1 MMNQTNGRREII
13 TNTVNFGVEK
23 PFSDFSMTLQTL
35 KKEKHE
41 KWLVKKQE
49 KTQQINHHIKEMEKK
64 LDVYTQ
70 YRNDYGVEFSKTE
83 RDKVLR
89 KFDTTGVEIM
99 VGRKMFL

>member
-1 MMNQTNGRREII
+1 
-13 TNTVNFGVEK
+13 
-23 PFSDFSMTLQTL
+23 
-35 KKEKHE
+35 
-41 KWLVKKQE
+41 
-49 KTQQINHHIKEMEKK
+49 MEKK